1 MTNTSLEEVAQS
13 LGKSQWATV
22 REVIWPSVRPAAI
35 GAALVVALYTLSD
48 FGAVSLVRYDT
59 FTRGIFNAYRSSFDR
74 TGAALLSAI
83 VVIVT
88 IAIVLMQRRLTPTT
102 NASSKS
108 ARRSP
113 MRLRTGRG
121 PAYGLL
127 VSAGALGVGIPLMS
141 MTRWTIVGASS
152 ADFGQLSR
160 AIINTFG
167 FAFAGAAVTT
177 IFAFAISLVVSR
189 YVTRTGKFL
198 DTAMWIGH
206 ALPGI
211 VVALSFVFM
220 ANSLVP
226 AIYQTSTLV
235 VIAYVALFVPNAVV
249 ALTTPIQQI
258 SMGLE
263 DVARTLGV
271 SRLGA
276 IFKVVIPVA
285 RPALLTSFSL
295 IALTIIKELPAT
307 LLLRPTGI
315 ETLATRLWTQ
325 TGINAFSAAAPYAL
339 MLVVLAGIPALL
351 LNRQVRQT
359 FSPTT
364 SLRSSEVKS

>member
-1 MTNTSLEEVAQS
+1 
-13 LGKSQWATV
+13 
-22 REVIWPSVRPAAI
+22 
-35 GAALVVALYTLSD
+35 
-48 FGAVSLVRYDT
+48 
-59 FTRGIFNAYRSSFDR
+59 
-74 TGAALLSAI
+74 
-83 VVIVT
+83 
-88 IAIVLMQRRLTPTT
+88 
-102 NASSKS
+102 
-108 ARRSP
+108 
-113 MRLRTGRG
+113 
-121 PAYGLL
+121 
-127 VSAGALGVGIPLMS
+127 
-141 MTRWTIVGASS
+141 
-152 ADFGQLSR
+152 
-160 AIINTFG
+160 
-167 FAFAGAAVTT
+167 
-177 IFAFAISLVVSR
+177 
-189 YVTRTGKFL
+189 
-198 DTAMWIGH
+198 
-206 ALPGI
+206 
-211 VVALSFVFM
+211 M